1 MELPKQTVN
10 TILKEFE
17 KKKSWYSS
25 VSLLTTTENA
35 ASVSPMPALHT
46 HKTSFQSLME
56 LETQAMEK
64 MGKDRADALIENT
77 ALFIDYFKE
86 GMNHE

>member
-1 MELPKQTVN
+1 
-10 TILKEFE
+10 
-17 KKKSWYSS
+17 
-25 VSLLTTTENA
+25 
-35 ASVSPMPALHT
+35 
-46 HKTSFQSLME
+46 ME
-56 LETQAMEK
+56 LERKAMKK